1 MDTKDLELKLCSD
14 DPIYVAGVP
23 IYPIPIRRIA
33 QIGYMRFN
41 SELRLLCLTEDDI
54 KVLTG
59 DDASD
64 VGVYTYLVAS
74 AVRDAELM
82 NALIFWLSEI
92 THCKVLFSQH
102 KIAFV
107 TRSFEINKDNFS
119 AIQSVIRQRNGL
131 QGVEEEEDNPENEAA
146 RRVLQRR
153 KEERLKRR
161 KAKSL
166 DDDESTITLSD
177 LVSILASGF
186 GMTLQEVM
194 GYDLYQFNDQF
205 NRLKIMDDYEVSVQ
219 ALLHGAKKED
229 INFTHWLTKIKH
241 SPED

>member
-74 AVRDAELM
+74 AVRDAELIFQQYSLSFDSVM
-82 NALIFWLSEI
+82 DYKAL
-92 THCKVLFSQH
+92 KRK
-102 KIAFV
+102 KIIPRMKPLAV
-107 TRSFEINKDNFS
+107 YYNGGK
-119 AIQSVIRQRNGL
+119 RNG
-131 QGVEEEEDNPENEAA
+131 
-146 RRVLQRR
+146 
-153 KEERLKRR
+153 
-161 KAKSL
+161 
-166 DDDESTITLSD
+166 
-177 LVSILASGF
+177 
-186 GMTLQEVM
+186 
-194 GYDLYQFNDQF
+194 
-205 NRLKIMDDYEVSVQ
+205 
-219 ALLHGAKKED
+219 
-229 INFTHWLTKIKH
+229 
-241 SPED
+241 

>member
-92 THCKVLFSQH
+92 THCKVLFSQR

-131 QGVEEEEDNPENEAA
+131 Q
-146 RRVLQRR
+146 RR

-166 DDDESTITLSD
+166 DDDESAITLSD